1 MKTALRTP
9 ARAWRAATDIVAV
22 TWAARDLAAQRPRVG
37 SDRDALLDLVFG
49 FEARGVRIAPIQKRA
64 ELRGLVDRVA
74 ELDARAVLEIGTAHG
89 GTLFAL
95 TQAAADDAIL
105 VSVDLPREGYRRTR
119 APLYRSFAR
128 ERQKVRLV
136 RADSH
141 RDETVAAVRSALDG
155 RRVDFLLIDGDHSY
169 EGVRRDFELYAPLV
183 RDGGL
188 IAFHDIVEGPPE
200 NVGGVPR
207 FWREVRALA
216 ADAEELVDDPAQG
229 GLGIGLLRAPAP
241 RLSG

>member
-1 MKTALRTP
+1 MRRLLRVP
-9 ARAWRAATDIVAV
+9 ERAWSAAADLIAVKRAARALT
-22 TWAARDLAAQRPRVG
+22 AARRRAG
-37 SDRDALLDLVFG
+37 NDRDALLDLVFD
-49 FEARGVRIAPIQKRA
+49 FERAGVRIAPIQKRS
-64 ELRGLVDRVA
+64 ELQGLVDRVA
-74 ELDARAVLEIGTAHG
+74 DLGARGVLEIGTAHG

-95 TQAAADDAIL
+95 THAAGDDAIL

-128 ERQKVRLV
+128 ERQQVRLV

-141 RDETVAAVRSALDG
+141 RTETVEAVRSALDA
-155 RRVDFLLIDGDHSY
+155 RPVDFLLIDGDHSY
-169 EGVRRDFELYAPLV
+169 DGVRRDYELYTPLV
-183 RDGGL
+183 REGGL
-188 IAFHDIVEGPPE
+188 IAFHDIVEGAPE

-216 ADAEELVDDPAQG
+216 ADTEELVEDPAQG

-241 RLSG
+241 RLPS